1 MISDC
6 HNIGN
11 RNLKKKL
18 MDNMIDIEY
27 VITKNQNGNYWA
39 MLKDGHHDLN
49 FILEKILKTMID
61 LAPNIS

>member
-1 MISDC
+1 
-6 HNIGN
+6 
-11 RNLKKKL
+11 